1 LSSADLAS
9 NENALRKFFPKAQ
22 LRMIVPR
29 FVARTKLR
37 ANISVTEKILVTKS
51 SLRGDKV
58 LSESFDAGATNN
70 CLNLGRIR

>member
-1 LSSADLAS
+1 
-9 NENALRKFFPKAQ
+9 
-22 LRMIVPR
+22 MIVPR